1 MMQQALVFLATILL
15 VVGAITGFLMTLY
28 KGLGIGKFGGCL
40 VGAVGCVVGGIA
52 SVTVLGTLQEFKFN
66 GVGIGLGD
74 LLPSIIAGILSA
86 VFLVYVVG
94 RGGAPRKT

>member
-1 MMQQALVFLATILL
+1 
-15 VVGAITGFLMTLY
+15 
-28 KGLGIGKFGGCL
+28 
-40 VGAVGCVVGGIA
+40 
-52 SVTVLGTLQEFKFN
+52 LQEFKFN